1 MRNSF
6 HSISIGLLLGV
17 LTSGLSA
24 QAKPAAKP
32 AQPAAKPAA
41 QPAGQQPDMAKAKR
55 EMDSVRVVVR
65 TNRKKV
71 VAAGLDLTTEE
82 NQKFWPVYSEYRDS
96 VAKVGDRLSAL
107 IMDYAKNYQTLTD
120 EQAAKLVSDYQAI
133 DQDRLNLRT
142 TYMKKFGEFLPPK
155 KLMRYFQIENKLD
168 AIMNYDLA
176 GEIPLPK

>member
-6 HSISIGLLLGV
+6 HNISIGLLLGV
-17 LTSGLSA
+17 LAAGLSA

-32 AQPAAKPAA
+32 AQPAAKPA
-41 QPAGQQPDMAKAKR
+41 GQPDMAAAKR
-55 EMDSVRVVVR
+55 EMDSVRMVVR
-65 TNRKKV
+65 SNRKKV

-82 NQKFWPVYSEYRDS
+82 NQKFWPLYAEYRDS
-96 VAKVGDRLSAL
+96 VAKVGDRVSAL

-120 EQAAKLVSDYQAI
+120 DQAAKLISDYQAM
-133 DQDRLNLRT
+133 DQDRMNLRT

-155 KLMRYFQIENKLD
+155 KLMRYFQTENKLD

-176 GEIPLPK
+176 GEIPLPKQ